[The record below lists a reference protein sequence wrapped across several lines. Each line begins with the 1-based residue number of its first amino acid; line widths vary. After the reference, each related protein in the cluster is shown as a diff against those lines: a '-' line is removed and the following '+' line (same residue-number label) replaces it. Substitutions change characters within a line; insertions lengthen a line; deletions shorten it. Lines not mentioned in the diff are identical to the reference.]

1 MKKKSSSVKLLITA
15 VLLVV
20 VGVLAFNY
28 FKNRTTPLINRG
40 SEKKT
45 ELELLMEKDIMD
57 EYPSTPR
64 EMLKLYSRYARIFYN
79 EKLKDE
85 NIVALAEQL
94 RLLFDEEL
102 LLNNPMEE
110 YLLELKT
117 EISIYREVKRTMV
130 SYVVQSNQGISYW
143 ESDNE
148 SYASVIVSYTL
159 KEGSDYTKLF
169 QKFMLRKDESSNWKI
184 LGWSITEEVDLSKAQ

>member
-1 MKKKSSSVKLLITA
+1 MKKKSSSVKMLITMA
-15 VLLVV
+15 LIVLL
-20 VGVLAFNY
+20 GVLIFNHV
-28 FKNRTTPLINRG
+28 KNRTTPLINRG
-40 SEKKT
+40 SEKKS
-45 ELELLMEKDIMD
+45 ELDLLLEKDIIE

-85 NIVALAEQL
+85 DIVSLGDQV

-102 LLNNPMEE
+102 LLNNPLEE

-130 SYVVQSNQGISYW
+130 SYVIQSNQGISYW
-143 ESDNE
+143 EKDNE

-169 QKFMLRKDESSNWKI
+169 QKFILRKDESSNWKI
-184 LGWSITEEVDLSKAQ
+184 LGWSVTEEVDLSKAQ

>member
-45 ELELLMEKDIMD
+45 ELELLMEKDIME

-85 NIVALAEQL
+85 NIVALADQL

-159 KEGSDYTKLF
+159 KEGSDYTKMF
-169 QKFMLRKDESSNWKI
+169 QKFILRKDESSNWKI